1 MFCFKSA
8 WLFVQDCCKNQER
21 SIWNCFIKAVLG
33 RVKGLLVLVC
43 VFWVD
48 LEPSQSLSTSSHFP

>member
-8 WLFVQDCCKNQER
+8 WLFVQGCCENQER
-21 SIWNCFIKAVLG
+21 RSIWTCFIKAVLG

-43 VFWVD
+43 VFWAD
-48 LEPSQSLSTSSHFP
+48 LEPS